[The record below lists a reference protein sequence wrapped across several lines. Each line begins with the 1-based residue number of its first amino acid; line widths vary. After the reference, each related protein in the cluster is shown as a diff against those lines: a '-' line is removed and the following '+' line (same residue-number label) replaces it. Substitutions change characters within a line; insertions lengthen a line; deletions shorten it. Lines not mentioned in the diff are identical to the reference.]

1 MRIAMPEPASVQA
14 RRVQDARHTLDG
26 ILRGRAAESPAQS
39 LGEKN
44 LPVPNPGAIH
54 EWFAP
59 PDSADAARLF
69 GGSAWFPP
77 LSLPLLLAWQSK
89 SERTDLCRLVLI
101 GPTGFLNP
109 SAFERGPLAPAL
121 ARAVFVDPANAND
134 RALAFDLA
142 LRCPSTTAVIADGRG
157 VGMSLSRRFQL
168 AAGAGNT
175 LGILLRPA
183 YELSELSAA
192 ATRWRASPT
201 PSPDD
206 EPRWSV
212 ELLRCKGMRPTTD
225 ARRWTVR
232 LDYETGD
239 VRVVADA
246 GDRPGSTERSADT
259 TGRAIECRGEGAS
272 ERSIERS
279 TSWRTA

>member
-1 MRIAMPEPASVQA
+1 MRICA
-14 RRVQDARHTLDG
+14 G
-26 ILRGRAAESPAQS
+26 AESDRPTERLREARVALNRAVSRSLPPACEVRAVGGQ
-39 LGEKN
+39 E
-44 LPVPNPGAIH
+44 LPLPKPGVVH

-59 PDSADAARLF
+59 AESEGAGRSRGKPF
-69 GGSAWFPP
+69 GFPV
-77 LSLPLLLAWQSK
+77 LALPLLLAWQSMPK
-89 SERTDLCRLVLI
+89 GTDLCRFLFV
-101 GPTGFLNP
+101 GPNWFLSL
-109 SAFERGPLAPAL
+109 SAFERSPLKSVL
-121 ARAVFVDPANAND
+121 ARAVFVDPVSAND

-157 VGMSLSRRFQL
+157 VDMSLSRRFQL

-175 LGILLRPA
+175 LGVLLRPPH
-183 YELSELSAA
+183 ELSELSAA
-192 ATRWRASPT
+192 ATRWLASPT

-212 ELLRCKGMRPTTD
+212 ELLRCKGLRPTTD

-246 GDRPGSTERSADT
+246 GDRPGSTERSAST
-259 TGRAIECRGEGAS
+259 TTKRATERATEERTGR
-272 ERSIERS
+272 
-279 TSWRTA
+279 RTA